1 MSKIS
6 KRRRKIRQRQRHN
19 RQKLN
24 QRLKDDGKG
33 WLARRKIIRTNRKA
47 DRNARKST
55 IKDMKAKQAREAL
68 AKNHRA
74 QGRKGRRSGRN
85 AASVPMPVPPPPSAH
100 NGLVNVPRGAGSGGG
115 GLMSSIRPGRFPGPR
130 RPMPRR
136 RPQAPAWSAPRL
148 PGPAAQ
154 ALAPMDPWAMSTPHT
169 MPAPMPPMD
178 PWGMAQPPMPM
189 PMPMPMPPIAPWA
202 FDPDMDPQA
211 AFYDQTY
218 APLQFDPLH
227 AYDAWNPNMVD
238 PYDDAIIVDV
248 DSVDFL
254 PPDDFGLWE
263 EYRNDVS
270 ELAGELAADLAG
282 VAVSGEIGADTE
294 VRDLEGLIE
303 QLGQAKLRGLKVI
316 AEYDLWNPT
325 AYERDARVVV
335 DAVNELQ
342 DALAE
347 AAESPVSGV
356 EVGAAGLTAAL
367 AAIPG
372 VAALLPKLVDARQ
385 KADARQDGR
394 RRNRRNRRAERERNH
409 DRELAELEAV
419 VDKHRAG
426 TLNLD
431 EGDGGEWGG
440 KARAGDIIVRA
451 KLGKRAALAS
461 MGNGLYLVREVPE
474 GVSTAAIQSE
484 MTELV
489 ANFQAANSSVS
500 GVAGCQCKRPHAAY

>member
-6 KRRRKIRQRQRHN
+6 KRRRSIRQRQRHN

-74 QGRKGRRSGRN
+74 QGRRGRRSGRPV
-85 AASVPMPVPPPPSAH
+85 ASVPMPVHAPPHSAH
-100 NGLVNVPRGAGSGGG
+100 NGLVTVPRGAASGGG
-115 GLMSSIRPGRFPGPR
+115 RMPGVRLGPR
-130 RPMPRR
+130 RPMPRH
-136 RPQAPAWSAPRL
+136 RPQAPAWSAPRR
-148 PGPAAQ
+148 PGPAARAVAQ
-154 ALAPMDPWAMSTPHT
+154 MDPWAVPSPHT
-169 MPAPMPPMD
+169 MPAPLPPMD
-178 PWGMAQPPMPM
+178 PWGMAPVPMPM
-189 PMPMPMPPIAPWA
+189 SSMDPWA
-202 FDPDMDPQA
+202 MSPGMDPQA
-211 AFYDQTY
+211 AYYDQTY

-227 AYDAWNPNMVD
+227 AFDAWNPHMVD
-238 PYDDAIIVDV
+238 PYDDAIIIDV

-254 PPDDFGLWE
+254 PIDDFGLWQ
-263 EYRNDVS
+263 EYRSDVA
-270 ELAGELAADLAG
+270 ELAGELAADLAD

-303 QLGQAKLRGLKVI
+303 QLGQAKLRGLKLI

-342 DALAE
+342 EALAE

-372 VAALLPKLVDARQ
+372 VAALLPRIVDSRQ
-385 KADARQDGR
+385 KADQRQDGR
-394 RRNRRNRRAERERNH
+394 RRNRRNRRADRERNR

-474 GVSTAAIQSE
+474 GVSTAAIQAE

-489 ANFQAANSSVS
+489 ANFQAANPTVS
-500 GVAGCQCKRPHAAY
+500 GVAGCQCKRSHAAY

>member
-1 MSKIS
+1 
-6 KRRRKIRQRQRHN
+6 
-19 RQKLN
+19 
-24 QRLKDDGKG
+24 
-33 WLARRKIIRTNRKA
+33 
-47 DRNARKST
+47 
-55 IKDMKAKQAREAL
+55 
-68 AKNHRA
+68 
-74 QGRKGRRSGRN
+74 
-85 AASVPMPVPPPPSAH
+85 
-100 NGLVNVPRGAGSGGG
+100 
-115 GLMSSIRPGRFPGPR
+115 MSS
-130 RPMPRR
+130 
-136 RPQAPAWSAPRL
+136 
-148 PGPAAQ
+148 
-154 ALAPMDPWAMSTPHT
+154 PHT
-169 MPAPMPPMD
+169 MPAPMPPLD
-178 PWGMAQPPMPM
+178 PWGMAPPPMPM
-189 PMPMPMPPIAPWA
+189 PMPPMDPWA
-202 FDPDMDPQA
+202 TGPGMDPQA
-211 AFYDQTY
+211 AYYDQTY

-254 PPDDFGLWE
+254 PTDDFGLWE

-316 AEYDLWNPT
+316 AEFDLWNPT

-342 DALAE
+342 EALAE

-372 VAALLPKLVDARQ
+372 VAALLPRIVDSRQ
-385 KADARQDGR
+385 KADERQDGR
-394 RRNRRNRRAERERNH
+394 RRNRRNRRAERERSR

-431 EGDGGEWGG
+431 EDGGEWGG

-461 MGNGLYLVREVPE
+461 LGNGLYLVREVSE
-474 GVSTAAIQSE
+474 GVSTAAIQAE

-489 ANFQAANSSVS
+489 ANFQAANPSVS
-500 GVAGCQCKRPHAAY
+500 GIAGCQCKRSHAAY